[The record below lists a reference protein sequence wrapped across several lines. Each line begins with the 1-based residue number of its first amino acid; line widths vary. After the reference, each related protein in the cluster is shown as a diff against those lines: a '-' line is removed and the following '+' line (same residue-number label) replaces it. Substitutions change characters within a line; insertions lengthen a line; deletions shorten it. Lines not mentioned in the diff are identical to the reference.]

1 MADVDPKV
9 IKRAI
14 AGDPAAFEVILRA
27 YQHRVYALAY
37 RMVYDAELARDI
49 TQDVFLRL
57 YQRMDR
63 YDPSRPFEPWFFTLA
78 THYTLNARQKA
89 LLRRTQSLDAPFKG
103 TDDARPEPEDTES
116 EQPSQGAED
125 SEARAAIHQAI
136 RELPD
141 KYAAIVALH
150 YLEGHGVKAIGSRLN
165 MPVGTVKIRLH
176 RARNLLREKLKRFK
190 KDKE

>member
-1 MADVDPKV
+1 VANVDPKV
-9 IKRAI
+9 IAQAR
-14 AGDPAAFEVILRA
+14 AGDPKAFEIILRT
-27 YQHRVYALAY
+27 YQQRIYALAY
-37 RMVYDAELARDI
+37 RVVYDKELARDI

-103 TDDARPEPEDTES
+103 TGDARPEPEDTTGQAPSS
-116 EQPSQGAED
+116 EAAD

-141 KYAAIVALH
+141 KYSGIVALH
-150 YLEGHGVKAIGSRLN
+150 YLEGLGVKGIGERLG
-165 MPVGTVKIRLH
+165 MPTGTVKIRLH
-176 RARNLLREKLKRFK
+176 RARNLLRETLKRFRRG
-190 KDKE
+190 